1 MESNHISEEFLV
13 EEKDDRISENEASY
27 NEFVE
32 EDEIANNED
41 DVVTEEAT
49 ASEANND
56 NEKKYEIY
64 IGMELIKF
72 I

>member
-13 EEKDDRISENEASY
+13 EEKDDPISENEASY

>member
-72 I
+72 R